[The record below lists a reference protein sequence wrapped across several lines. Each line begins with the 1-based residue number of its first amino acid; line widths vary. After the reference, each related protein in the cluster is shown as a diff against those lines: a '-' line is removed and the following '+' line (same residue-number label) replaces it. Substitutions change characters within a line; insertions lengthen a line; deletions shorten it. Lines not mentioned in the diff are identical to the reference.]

1 MSGIKLGFRFQL
13 PASDRPGVLVQT
25 STTSSGLTLGYAGKS
40 LVLSLPNDHSDPA
53 GVAFGGDLAP
63 DIWHDLTLRGEFGV
77 NLTITLDNKVVH
89 TGPFER
95 PDFAANRLRLGSAL
109 DDTRHFEGQ
118 FIAPHLSVIRPRETA
133 VSYFVYGRLIL
144 FGLMVYIILRMSQSA
159 AAPSGARAPQPRGQI
174 DYLLLVR
181 ALACG
186 FVLFGHILLV
196 AFPPRTLSSHMDL
209 FYRFFAPCPWVGVWM
224 FFTLSGYLMGKGF
237 FSGRYHL
244 DSSRIA
250 SFYRNRALRIVPL
263 YCVAV
268 LLVAALETPEI
279 FHPNRLWN
287 LADILSFGSNGD
299 PIHPIGALWSV
310 STEVQ
315 FYLLVPL
322 LVLLFFARPLRRL
335 HLVIPLLAAIALL
348 GMIARRLVLQSF
360 GAQVWGSLIYSPVL
374 GNLDIFAFGMILNPV
389 CECFRGRISLS
400 GVGKLV
406 LFSMV
411 GLAGY
416 FLMINFTLR
425 AMVRPEPADFFG
437 MIGCGPTIAA
447 AFTGGLIFI
456 AEATVVD
463 GGESR
468 LLKIITA
475 GGCQAGLLSYS
486 IYVWHEP
493 IIVGIRRWFP
503 TTLSEY
509 RSFVALII
517 CLPVIGVAAA
527 ASYYLIE
534 RPFERLKWRARS

>member
-1 MSGIKLGFRFQL
+1 
-13 PASDRPGVLVQT
+13 
-25 STTSSGLTLGYAGKS
+25 
-40 LVLSLPNDHSDPA
+40 
-53 GVAFGGDLAP
+53 
-63 DIWHDLTLRGEFGV
+63 
-77 NLTITLDNKVVH
+77 
-89 TGPFER
+89 
-95 PDFAANRLRLGSAL
+95 
-109 DDTRHFEGQ
+109 
-118 FIAPHLSVIRPRETA
+118 
-133 VSYFVYGRLIL
+133 
-144 FGLMVYIILRMSQSA
+144 
-159 AAPSGARAPQPRGQI
+159 
-174 DYLLLVR
+174 
-181 ALACG
+181 
-186 FVLFGHILLV
+186 
-196 AFPPRTLSSHMDL
+196 
-209 FYRFFAPCPWVGVWM
+209 M